1 MSQYVDDV
9 PEYDDQKENT
19 GLAAI
24 SHVLGLVFGLLG
36 PIIIYAVAEDDFVK
50 KNAAK
55 AFTWQVFFLLYM
67 MLSFFMLTFFIG
79 ILLLPIVYILNIA
92 FCIIGAVKAGNGQVW
107 KYPGTID
114 LLEKSEKQ
122 TTQRSQNQRSQNR
135 RQDGARQKRNRE
147 TRVDENLTEEKLK
160 QMYIDGEIS
169 EEEFDRKLDKIQKRE
184 QMERDYN

>member
-1 MSQYVDDV
+1 MSQHFDDV
-9 PEYDDQKENT
+9 PQYDDQKENT
-19 GLAAI
+19 GLASIAHI
-24 SHVLGLVFGLLG
+24 LGLVFGLFG
-36 PIIIYAVAEDDFVK
+36 PIILYAVAEDEFVK

-55 AFTWQVFFLLYM
+55 AFTWQVFFLIYM

-79 ILLLPIVYILNIA
+79 LLLLPIVYVLNIA
-92 FCIIGAVKAGNGQVW
+92 FCIMGAVKASNGQVW

-114 LLEKSEKQ
+114 LLEKSDRQ
-122 TTQRSQNQRSQNR
+122 TTQGSQNQRRQNR
-135 RQDGARQKRNRE
+135 RREKGRQGRRE
-147 TRVDENLTEEKLK
+147 TSVDENLTEEKLK